1 MAGKRD
7 IKISV
12 KLGKITDT
20 IDKTKAHDI
29 RTMRN
34 VSFKNKSE
42 GVSVVMKAEKKLH
55 PLKNWTKDM
64 FNEKEDMV
72 LLLEVPEVIQSKIT
86 DYNDSTPLKKTP
98 VKKKSTKKKQPAKK
112 APVKK
117 KIVEK
122 EKIKDDIEEE
132 ELELEF

>member
-1 MAGKRD
+1 MVGKRN
-7 IKISV
+7 ITINI
-12 KLGKITDT
+12 KLGKIIDST
-20 IDKTKAHDI
+20 DKTKAYDV

-34 VSFKNKSE
+34 VSFKNIDE
-42 GVSVVMKAEKKLH
+42 GVSVVFKSEKKNS
-55 PLKNWTKDM
+55 PFKNWTKDM

-86 DYNDSTPLKKTP
+86 DYNDNTPLKKTP
-98 VKKKSTKKKQPAKK
+98 VKKKSTKKKQSAKK

-117 KIVEK
+117 KIVKEEK
-122 EKIKDDIEEE
+122 IEEE

>member
-34 VSFKNKSE
+34 VSFKNESE

-72 LLLEVPEVIQSKIT
+72 LILEVPEVIQSKIT
-86 DYNDSTPLKKTP
+86 DYNDTTP
-98 VKKKSTKKKQPAKK
+98 VKKPAKK
-112 APVKK
+112 PAKKKAPAKKKPVKK

-132 ELELEF
+132 ELELDF